1 MAGIDKAAIAFSIA
15 IVAIGV
21 GFAFYMGAVQDAGP
35 VASAP
40 VISERPVVT
49 ETQTM
54 EKDETAA
61 AAEAAAAE
69 AAAAEAAAAEA
80 AAAEA
85 AAAEAAAAEAA
96 AAEAAAAEAAAAEA
110 AAAEAAAAEAAAAE
124 AAAAEAAA
132 AEAAAAEAAAAEA
145 AAAEAAAAEAAAAG
159 PQTHSVSI
167 PMDSGISQDC
177 VKTDECYIPYEV
189 TINVGDTVTWI
200 NDDQL
205 PHTVT
210 AGDLEVDKDV
220 VGTDYPNGFDS
231 SIVLKDGTF
240 SHTFETAGT

>member
-1 MAGIDKAAIAFSIA
+1 MAGIDKAAIAFTVA

-35 VASAP
+35 VAPAP

-49 ETQTM
+49 ETQTT
-54 EKDETAA
+54 END
-61 AAEAAAAE
+61 
-69 AAAAEAAAAEA
+69 
-80 AAAEA
+80 EA

-167 PMDSGISQDC
+167 PMDSGTSQDC
-177 VKTDECYIPYEV
+177 VKSDACYIPYEV
-189 TINVGDTVTWI
+189 TINVGDTITWI
-200 NDDQL
+200 NDDEL

-210 AGDLEVDKDV
+210 AGDLEVDKEI

-240 SHTFETAGT
+240 SHTFETAGTYPYLCIVHPWMVGNVIVN

>member
-40 VISERPVVT
+40 IISEKT
-49 ETQTM
+49 EVKAEEAKKAA
-54 EKDETAA
+54 EKAAAMAAADAEAAAKKAAEKA
-61 AAEAAAAE
+61 AAEAAAMA
-69 AAAAEAAAAEA
+69 AAAKKAAAMAAAEAAAEVEA
-80 AAAEA
+80 AAK
-85 AAAEAAAAEAA
+85 
-96 AAEAAAAEAAAAEA
+96 
-110 AAAEAAAAEAAAAE
+110 
-124 AAAAEAAA
+124 
-132 AEAAAAEAAAAEA
+132 
-145 AAAEAAAAEAAAAG
+145 AAAG

-167 PMDSGISQDC
+167 PMDSGTSQDC

-210 AGDLEVDKDV
+210 AGDLKVNDKV
-220 VGTDYPNGFDS
+220 VGTDLPNGFDS

-240 SHTFETAGT
+240 SHTFETAGTYPYLCIVHPWMVGNVIVN

>member
-1 MAGIDKAAIAFSIA
+1 MAGIDTVAIGISVAIVVIFVGIAFSMSA
-15 IVAIGV
+15 I
-21 GFAFYMGAVQDAGP
+21 QDAGP
-35 VASAP
+35 VAAAP

-49 ETQTM
+49 ETQTTGM
-54 EKDETAA
+54 DES
-61 AAEAAAAE
+61 
-69 AAAAEAAAAEA
+69 
-80 AAAEA
+80 
-85 AAAEAAAAEAA
+85 AEAAAAEAA

-189 TINVGDTVTWI
+189 TINVGDTITWI
-200 NDDQL
+200 NDDEL

-210 AGDLEVDKDV
+210 AGDLEVDKEI

-240 SHTFETAGT
+240 SHTFETAGTYPYLCIVHPWMVGNVIVN